1 MKNINHFLSRSGKLL
16 SLAVLMIVFISS
28 SCTQRRYGHM
38 KFRNNLNNP
47 FKKEQTVVQ
56 SERMEVDRVRSA
68 EPIGNSDLLKQK
80 NKQEQEQEREDAIS
94 SVSKRFGK
102 TKVAKV
108 LDALGEQAP
117 IAEGIENLSDKIAVE
132 KKVERALSELKEKR
146 PLYSVSPES
155 LTEDNEMSTE
165 DLVYLILVVILILL
179 IIALLKEIL
188 GPLWGILILALL
200 IVLLGML
207 LGLW

>member
-1 MKNINHFLSRSGKLL
+1 MKNINHSIARSGKLL
-16 SLAVLMIVFISS
+16 SLAVLVMVFISS

-47 FKKEQTVVQ
+47 FKKEQVVVQ
-56 SERMEVDRVRSA
+56 GERMEVDRVQRS
-68 EPIGNSDLLKQK
+68 ESIVNSDLLKQQK
-80 NKQEQEQEREDAIS
+80 KQEQEDALS
-94 SVSKRFGK
+94 SMSKRLGK
-102 TKVAKV
+102 ARVAKV
-108 LDALGEQAP
+108 LDALGELAI
-117 IAEGIENLSDKIAVE
+117 IAEGIENLSDKMVVD

-155 LTEDNEMSTE
+155 LTEDYEMSTE

-207 LGLW
+207 LGFW

>member
-1 MKNINHFLSRSGKLL
+1 MKNINYSLAKCGKLL
-16 SLAVLMIVFISS
+16 SLAILTIVFISS

-47 FKKEQTVVQ
+47 FKKEQVVVQ
-56 SERMEVDRVRSA
+56 GEKMEVDRIQRS
-68 EPIGNSDLLKQK
+68 ELIVNSDLLKQQK
-80 NKQEQEQEREDAIS
+80 EQVQEDAIPS
-94 SVSKRFGK
+94 MSKRLG
-102 TKVAKV
+102 TAKVAKV
-108 LDALGEQAP
+108 LDAFGEQAP
-117 IAEGIENLSDKIAVE
+117 IAEGIEKLSDKIVTD
-132 KKVERALSELKEKR
+132 KKVKRVLSDLKEKR
-146 PLYSVSPES
+146 PLLSATPES

>member
-1 MKNINHFLSRSGKLL
+1 MKNINHSIARSGKLL
-16 SLAVLMIVFISS
+16 SLAVLVIVFISS

-47 FKKEQTVVQ
+47 FKKEQVVVQ
-56 SERMEVDRVRSA
+56 GERMEVDRVQRIES
-68 EPIGNSDLLKQK
+68 IVNSDLLKQQK
-80 NKQEQEQEREDAIS
+80 KQEQEDALS
-94 SVSKRFGK
+94 SMSKRLGK
-102 TKVAKV
+102 ARVAKV
-108 LDALGEQAP
+108 LDALGELAI
-117 IAEGIENLSDKIAVE
+117 IAEGIENLSDKMVVD

-155 LTEDNEMSTE
+155 LTEDYEMSTE

-207 LGLW
+207 LGFW

>member
-1 MKNINHFLSRSGKLL
+1 M
-16 SLAVLMIVFISS
+16 
-28 SCTQRRYGHM
+28 
-38 KFRNNLNNP
+38 
-47 FKKEQTVVQ
+47 VQ
-56 SERMEVDRVRSA
+56 GERMEVDRVQRS
-68 EPIGNSDLLKQK
+68 ESIVNSDLLKQQK
-80 NKQEQEQEREDAIS
+80 EQEQEDALS
-94 SVSKRFGK
+94 SMSKRLGK
-102 TKVAKV
+102 AKVAKV
-108 LDALGEQAP
+108 LDAMGELAP
-117 IAEGIENLSDKIAVE
+117 IAEGIENLSDKMVVD

-207 LGLW
+207 LGFW